1 MRITMLLVNYTNVS
15 LASISN
21 FAPKSTRLKRNLK
34 LRPFNFLT
42 LSELDR
48 YFSLVNLKV
57 PSFFSSSGN
66 LIRKRVSHTTLTLSK
81 YFMTSGQ
88 LNKVLS
94 SFSHCMLSLLKLN
107 ETPKLPAVVRLK
119 ASGLGCMSNTKL
131 RYEQANSAK
140 KTPESTF
147 FKNVSSLKPLFHFY
161 VYKVDK
167 QIYKNSR
174 GKSGKYT
181 FLWKY
186 VTPYKRFNFVASKLS
201 KEIKFDSAHSLQLKI
216 NSTVTKYV
224 HNKDATFA
232 AKSIRFSNNYVFFNS
247 RNSLLQ
253 NYRTV
258 KSR

>member
-1 MRITMLLVNYTNVS
+1 MLLVNYTSTGLTSAN
-15 LASISN
+15 N
-21 FAPKSTRLKRNLK
+21 FNPKSVELKRD
-34 LRPFNFLT
+34 LRLRSFNFLT
-42 LSELDR
+42 LSELDK
-48 YFSLVNLKV
+48 YFNLVNLKV
-57 PSFFSSSGN
+57 PSSFSSSGN
-66 LIRKRVSHTTLTLSK
+66 LIRKRLPHTTLTLAR
-81 YFMTSGQ
+81 YFMNSGQ
-88 LNKVLS
+88 LNKVLN
-94 SFSHCMLSLLKLN
+94 SFSCCMLLLSKYSKAPKYLN
-107 ETPKLPAVVRLK
+107 IESMK
-119 ASGLGCMSNTKL
+119 AHNLSHELNTKL
-131 RYEQANSAK
+131 RYNRTNSTNK
-140 KTPESTF
+140 SPESTF
-147 FKNVSSLKPLFHFY
+147 FKNINSLKPLFHFY

-201 KEIKFDSAHSLQLKI
+201 KEIKFDGGLGLQSKI
-216 NSTVTKYV
+216 NSAVTKYT
-224 HNKDATFA
+224 HNKDTTFT

>member
-1 MRITMLLVNYTNVS
+1 MLLVNYTNVS
-15 LASISN
+15 LASINDFTS
-21 FAPKSTRLKRNLK
+21 KSVRLKRNLM
-34 LRPFNFLT
+34 LRSFNFLT

-48 YFSLVNLKV
+48 YFSLINLKV

-66 LIRKRVSHTTLTLSK
+66 LIRKRVPHTTLTLSK

-94 SFSHCMLSLLKLN
+94 SFSRCMLSLSKFN
-107 ETPKLPAVVRLK
+107 EIPKLTALERLK
-119 ASGLGCMSNTKL
+119 ARGLDRMSNNKL
-131 RYEQANSAK
+131 RYGRINPVK
-140 KTPESTF
+140 KTPESIF
-147 FKNVSSLKPLFHFY
+147 FKNVNSLKPLFHFY

-201 KEIKFDSAHSLQLKI
+201 KEIKFDSALNLQLKI
-216 NSTVTKYV
+216 NSAVTKYV
-224 HNKDATFA
+224 HNKDATFT